1 MSESAIAARFAELR
15 ARRRPGLVAYLTA
28 GHPTPATS
36 REAIAAAGE
45 LADVLE
51 VGIPF
56 SDPLADGPV
65 IQRASFE
72 AIRQG
77 MSLERALDL
86 VQEVRPRAPVV
97 IFSYLNPVLRF
108 GIDRFLARAVAAG
121 AAGVLLTD
129 LPAGGDPTLE
139 GRVQASSL
147 DLIRLVA
154 PTTSN
159 DRMRVALQ
167 GAQGFVYLISRL
179 GVTGARAPL
188 PAELERLVARVRTV
202 TTLPIAVGFGV
213 SSAAQVAQV
222 GRLADGVVVGSA
234 LVDRLESGGV
244 AGARELLHELREAL
258 AHDEVAV

>member
-15 ARRRPGLVAYLTA
+15 ARRRPALIAYLTA
-28 GHPTPATS
+28 GHPTAAVS

-97 IFSYLNPVLRF
+97 VFSYLNPVLRY
-108 GIDRFLARAVAAG
+108 GIDRFLARAVEAG
-121 AAGVLLTD
+121 ATGVLLTD
-129 LPAGGDPTLE
+129 LPAGGDPPLE
-139 GRVQASSL
+139 ARVQASPL

-159 DRMRVALQ
+159 DRMRAAVQ
-167 GAQGFVYLISRL
+167 GAEGFVYLISRL
-179 GVTGARAPL
+179 GVTGARASL
-188 PAELERLVARVRTV
+188 AAELEPLVQRVRSV
-202 TTLPIAVGFGV
+202 TPLPIAVGFGV
-213 SSAAQVAQV
+213 SSAAQAAQV

-234 LVDRLESGGV
+234 LVDRLESAGMP
-244 AGARELLHELREAL
+244 GARELLQELREAL
-258 AHDEVAV
+258 AHDEVTV

>member
-28 GHPTPATS
+28 GHPTSATS

-139 GRVQASSL
+139 GRVQRSEEH
-147 DLIRLVA
+147 
-154 PTTSN
+154 TSE
-159 DRMRVALQ
+159 LQ
-167 GAQGFVYLISRL
+167 S
-179 GVTGARAPL
+179 
-188 PAELERLVARVRTV
+188 
-202 TTLPIAVGFGV
+202 PI
-213 SSAAQVAQV
+213 
-222 GRLADGVVVGSA
+222 
-234 LVDRLESGGV
+234 
-244 AGARELLHELREAL
+244 
-258 AHDEVAV
+258 